1 MIRCFNIKN
10 FTLPVSDGTTG
21 QFLKT
26 DGSGNLAFA
35 TVNQFITLSDG
46 SDTDQYNTSETLL
59 FTRRYSQVVT
69 AVTDNQVIIF
79 NWCWY
84 QLVQLN

>member
-1 MIRCFNIKN
+1 MQLEFLQKH
-10 FTLPVSDGTTG
+10 LLYLYADGTTG

-46 SDTDQYNTSETLL
+46 TATDQYNTSETLL
-59 FTRRYSQVVT
+59 FTGGQEL
-69 AVTDNQVIIF
+69 
-79 NWCWY
+79 
-84 QLVQLN
+84 QLL